1 MKILV
6 IENDKNSADQL
17 IQMLNDCYDE
27 VSIYGPLSNIAE
39 IRCFFQE
46 EVTIDIILSD
56 IKLDDG
62 LSFDALVDMP
72 NNTSVIFTTT
82 HDEYAIKAFNY
93 NCIAYL
99 LKPIKRDELMIS
111 IDKYK
116 RMLSYIKEM
125 AGIYHQVHNKEIYR
139 QRFLVVEKDGY
150 ISIPASE
157 VSYISSELGIVH
169 LFLKNNKR
177 YMIDMSLE
185 EIYSQLDPSCFFRAT
200 RQHIVNISSVARL
213 TNWFNRKMKIILSE
227 YPKTE
232 IVISKEKVTR
242 IKKWLDQ

>member
-1 MKILV
+1 MNILV
-6 IENDKNSADQL
+6 IENERTCADRL
-17 IQMLNDCYDE
+17 IWMLNDCYHD
-27 VSIYGPLSNIAE
+27 VNIFGPLASIAE

-62 LSFDALVDMP
+62 LSFDALVDIP
-72 NNTSVIFTTT
+72 NNTPVIFITT

-93 NCIAYL
+93 NGIAYL
-99 LKPIKRDELMIS
+99 LKPIKRDELTMS
-111 IDKYK
+111 IDKYQ
-116 RMLSYIKEM
+116 RMISYIKEM
-125 AGIYHQVHNKEIYR
+125 AGIYKQVHNKEIYR

-185 EIYSQLDPSCFFRAT
+185 KIYSQLDPSCFFRAT

>member
-46 EVTIDIILSD
+46 EVTIDVILSD

-62 LSFDALVDMP
+62 LSFDALEDIP
-72 NNTSVIFTTT
+72 NSIPVIFTTSY
-82 HDEYAIKAFNY
+82 DEYAIKAFDY
-93 NCIAYL
+93 NGISYL
-99 LKPIKRDELMIS
+99 LKPIKRDELMMS

-139 QRFLVVEKDGY
+139 QRFLVAEKDGY

-157 VSYISSELGIVH
+157 VSYISTELGIVH
-169 LFLKNNKR
+169 IFLKNNKK
-177 YMIDMSLE
+177 YIIDMSLE
-185 EIYSQLDPSCFFRAT
+185 EISSQLDPAQFFRVT
-200 RQHIVNISSVARL
+200 RQHIVNITSVDRL
-213 TNWFNRKMKIILSE
+213 TNWFNRKIKMILSE
-227 YPKTE
+227 YPHTE